1 MVRFRDGMWLPAED
15 MTAEYAE
22 QVYYNETRPDGKGVS
37 LLCPTKYIARRGDT
51 LNRSTVTLVS
61 IDPAFSGPQA
71 LASAPHSHQTLRT
84 STQRPTASSQSRP
97 PTGLA
102 P

>member
-1 MVRFRDGMWLPAED
+1 MWLPAED

-22 QVYYNETRPDGKGVS
+22 QVYYNDTRSDGKGVS

-61 IDPAFSGPQA
+61 TDPAFSEPHA
-71 LASAPHSHQTLRT
+71 LASASHSHQKFRT
-84 STQRPTASSQSRP
+84 STQRPTALSQSRP
-97 PTGLA
+97 LTGLA